1 MPISLRS
8 FGLKLNRI
16 HRKRER
22 KLIGSF
28 HRVGGLLRDATDK
41 LDADLIVFLNR
52 LANRIY
58 VGGKI
63 SKEKWRKVR
72 RRAINVDLVI
82 PYRKFDARVEKD
94 SNDVQELAF
103 MDTIDRMHNKFEEIY
118 PIRKRHKVSKTVYRK
133 NVKKLDFID
142 SELELKFLTG
152 REVTEAELMNQIRKT
167 EKLIESF
174 LTSHPSDDRDD
185 GFILVIGT
193 GKIDDDFLLFA
204 EGQEA
209 AGLSPADLLG
219 GISTLHVGK
228 IQKGLIRT
236 TRQSIERGV
245 SKKTYISRA
254 FNMMAKKIE
263 RTELVKGAM
272 GVMRGAHQR
281 AAAGAT
287 SMLSLFNKKKVT
299 MLMRVTSG
307 GRSCIACFPAGHTI
321 STANDSDDR
330 WYFKSPYSNE
340 QSERTINGEML
351 IENIK
356 IGDVI
361 YNGSGILDYVEQV
374 HCNEYEGDLI
384 EIELEN
390 GQKITPTPNH
400 KIFVRRNDRKL
411 KVRADNV
418 RTTDELIEL
427 FV

>member
-22 KLIGSF
+22 RLIGSF
-28 HRVGGLLRDATDK
+28 HRVGGLLGNATDK
-41 LDADLIVFLNR
+41 LDADLIVFLSR

-72 RRAINVDLVI
+72 RRTINVDLPI
-82 PYRKFDARVEKD
+82 PYRRFDARVEKD

-103 MDTIDRMHNKFEEIY
+103 MDTTDRLHNKFEDIY

-193 GKIDDDFLLFA
+193 GKIDDDFGLFA

-209 AGLSPADLLG
+209 AGLSPADLLA
-219 GISTLHVGK
+219 GISTPHLGK
-228 IQKGLIRT
+228 MQKGLIRT
-236 TRQSIERGV
+236 TRQGIERGI

-254 FNMMAKKIE
+254 FNMMAKQKE

-307 GRSCIACFPAGHTI
+307 GRSCIACFPGESHRI
-321 STANDSDDR
+321 SI
-330 WYFKSPYSNE
+330 E
-340 QSERTINGEML
+340 NGEKF
-351 IENIK
+351 IEDISV
-356 IGDVI
+356 GDII
-361 YNGSGILDYVEQV
+361 YNGSGVLDYVEQV

-400 KIFVRRNDRKL
+400 KIFVKRKGRKL

-427 FV
+427 